1 MREYTE
7 TTDTPCIVNGG
18 LDDGGGDG
26 WWRLVRCEP
35 SFERSFVRLSDCSVR
50 DGFEAMGDCEA
61 RMGDSKA
68 MVLVRSFVR
77 RLDTQA
83 SFAIGYPNIVCT
95 HEHRLFAREMVA
107 KQETDCE
114 QRRISR

>member
-7 TTDTPCIVNGG
+7 TTDTPCILDGG
-18 LDDGGGDG
+18 FDDGGEDG
-26 WWRLVRCEP
+26 WWRFVRCEP

-68 MVLVRSFVR
+68 IVMVRSFVR

-83 SFAIGYPNIVCT
+83 SFAIGYPFVRT
-95 HEHRLFAREMVA
+95 RDGYPFVR
-107 KQETDCE
+107 TRDGCE
-114 QRRISR
+114 AGDGL